1 MKIEVNKNEL
11 ERALIALGKLIS
23 RMSPIP
29 EHKSLLIERR
39 DGKACFST
47 RSPSEQMTFRTA
59 CAGEVEFRCIVG
71 FDEFRDA
78 VRGYRN
84 KVLEIEDNEGTL
96 RVGDRTLFPK
106 SGVEWRSF
114 QEGEHCS
121 VSELPKDFVAL
132 FVAASPLLC
141 RSVCCG
147 ISACGPEQSSQGLA
161 GDQSLPGGDHYDQ
174 RQGTAEHLRSAE
186 CG

>member
-23 RMSPIP
+23 RMSPVP
-29 EHKSLLIERR
+29 EHKSLLIECK
-39 DGKACFST
+39 DGKVCFST

-96 RVGDRTLFPK
+96 RVGERTLFPM
-106 SGVEWRSF
+106 SGVEWRGPRVA
-114 QEGEHCS
+114 EG
-121 VSELPKDFVAL
+121 
-132 FVAASPLLC
+132 LC

-147 ISACGPEQSSQGLA
+147 ISACGPEQPAQGLA
-161 GDQSLPGGDHYDQ
+161 GDQSLPGGDHCDQ

>member
-59 CAGEVEFRCIVG
+59 CAGEVEFRCIGTRCWRSKTTKELCESGTELCFRSPVWSGG
-71 FDEFRDA
+71 FPMRVNTALSVNCRRSLSLCLQRHLRLLTGTIRARSYRESTSA
-78 VRGYRN
+78 VRGS
-84 KVLEIEDNEGTL
+84 L
-96 RVGDRTLFPK
+96 RPTA
-106 SGVEWRSF
+106 RS
-114 QEGEHCS
+114 C
-121 VSELPKDFVAL
+121 
-132 FVAASPLLC
+132 
-141 RSVCCG
+141 
-147 ISACGPEQSSQGLA
+147 
-161 GDQSLPGGDHYDQ
+161 
-174 RQGTAEHLRSAE
+174 
-186 CG
+186 